1 MLDLTHPV
9 LIYWNHIFHV
19 FHSITETDQIS
30 ISSPLLVCLSTISR
44 ALSLVLSIVNKSLSF
59 CCLFLYST
67 KMRGWILPNVE
78 QLELRRNKRHIW
90 ILNLKSH
97 AICILMLWTE
107 ETIVVSNLK
116 FKSKVTGT
124 DGWNYKSEIVD
135 WPASNLSSS
144 LIHTRVSSTGDLIFN
159 NIQRFAE
166 QLLHHGYQ
174 NFF

>member
-9 LIYWNHIFHV
+9 LIYWNHISHV

-97 AICILMLWTE
+97 AIWILMLWTE

-144 LIHTRVSSTGDLIFN
+144 LIHTRVSSTGDLVFN

-166 QLLHHGYQ
+166 QLLHHSYQ